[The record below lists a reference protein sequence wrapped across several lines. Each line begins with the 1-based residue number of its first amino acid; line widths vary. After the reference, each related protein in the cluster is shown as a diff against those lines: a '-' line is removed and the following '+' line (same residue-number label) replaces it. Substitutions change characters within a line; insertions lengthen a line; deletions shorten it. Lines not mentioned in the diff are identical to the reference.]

1 MEATS
6 AIYDAQGLK
15 IHTNITINSPGAA
28 QRSVLDQVLA
38 GNPGQSVPVPPGY
51 QAIDLRTNQIVSE
64 IVLDGR
70 GFAGM
75 EMKTGNAAL
84 ARSQEV
90 NYRAAIEG
98 NASSFGAKAADAG
111 LEGATPRNIYLI
123 RPNP

>member
-1 MEATS
+1 MEA
-6 AIYDAQGLK
+6 AGGFFRNQQLGV
-15 IHTNITINSPGAA
+15 HTNVTINSPGAA

-64 IVLDGR
+64 IVLDGK

-75 EMKTGNAAL
+75 EMKTGDAVL
-84 ARSQEV
+84 ARSQEA

-98 NASSFGAKAADAG
+98 NARSLGENATQAG
-111 LEGATPRNIYLI
+111 LSNK
-123 RPNP
+123 

>member
-1 MEATS
+1 MEA
-6 AIYDAQGLK
+6 AGGFFRNQQLGV
-15 IHTNITINSPGAA
+15 HTNVTINSPGAA

-64 IVLDGR
+64 IVLDGK

-75 EMKTGNAAL
+75 EMKTGDAAL

-98 NASSFGAKAADAG
+98 RAQSLGNNANKIR
-111 LEGATPRNIYLI
+111 LENMTPRNIYLI
-123 RPNP
+123 RPIK

>member
-1 MEATS
+1 MCNAVSFFTFHV
-6 AIYDAQGLK
+6 IPLY
-15 IHTNITINSPGAA
+15 
-28 QRSVLDQVLA
+28 SVLSHLSCRVFIFILNDA
-38 GNPGQSVPVPPGY
+38 
-51 QAIDLRTNQIVSE
+51 R
-64 IVLDGR
+64 
-70 GFAGM
+70 M

-84 ARSQEV
+84 ARSQEA

>member
-1 MEATS
+1 M
-6 AIYDAQGLK
+6 GV
-15 IHTNITINSPGAA
+15 HTNVTINSPGAA

-75 EMKTGNAAL
+75 EMKTGDAAL
-84 ARSQEV
+84 ARSQEA

-98 NASSFGAKAADAG
+98 NANSFGAKAADAG
-111 LEGATPRNIYLI
+111 LDGATPRNIYLI

>member
-1 MEATS
+1 MDIRCRPTF
-6 AIYDAQGLK
+6 
-15 IHTNITINSPGAA
+15 
-28 QRSVLDQVLA
+28 
-38 GNPGQSVPVPPGY
+38 
-51 QAIDLRTNQIVSE
+51 NQIVSE
-64 IVLDGR
+64 IVLDGK

-75 EMKTGNAAL
+75 EMKTGDAAL
-84 ARSQEV
+84 ARSQEA

>member
-1 MEATS
+1 M
-6 AIYDAQGLK
+6 
-15 IHTNITINSPGAA
+15 
-28 QRSVLDQVLA
+28 
-38 GNPGQSVPVPPGY
+38 PPGY

-75 EMKTGNAAL
+75 EMKTGDAAL
-84 ARSQEV
+84 ARSQEA

-98 NASSFGAKAADAG
+98 NAHSFGGNADKIDLNG
-111 LEGATPRNIYLI
+111 FTPRNIYLI